1 MFLDTIARRNPD
13 LIRAAIALHQGGA
26 IPPNTYLLDL
36 DAIRRNARLI
46 KQAAGRARL
55 QVYPMT
61 KQVGRNPH
69 FLRALARA
77 GMAKMVAVDW
87 METLILARQ
96 RAQIGH
102 VGHLV
107 QIPCRQADRIAAL
120 SPEVWTVFNLQ
131 KAREVSDAAQRVPR
145 AGAVRVPA
153 PRSAPEGRRAGARA
167 GRVQDLLLRVVRPG
181 DTFYPTHDGGFALE
195 DVVSAARQIAGLAN
209 VRVVGV
215 TSFPT
220 LLLDPEC
227 HSVYLT
233 PNMETIV
240 LAAERLRRELGLEI
254 TQINAPG
261 TTSSQTMAML
271 AAAGAT
277 HVEPGH
283 GFTGTTPWHA
293 HEDLP
298 ELPAICYLTEVTD
311 IRQGQAYVLGG
322 GLYVDPVI
330 PPYQVRALV
339 GRTGDQALDNIANAD
354 LGSPAGIDYYALLD
368 CAAPRA
374 AGRQVRAPDTC
385 RSAHIEI
392 GDSVVFGFRAQAFV
406 TRAHVAVIRGISRGQ
421 PTVAGLY
428 DITGNK
434 IREAVP

>member
-1 MFLDTIARRNPD
+1 
-13 LIRAAIALHQGGA
+13 
-26 IPPNTYLLDL
+26 
-36 DAIRRNARLI
+36 
-46 KQAAGRARL
+46 
-55 QVYPMT
+55 
-61 KQVGRNPH
+61 
-69 FLRALARA
+69 
-77 GMAKMVAVDW
+77 
-87 METLILARQ
+87 METLTLARH

-107 QIPCRQADRIAAL
+107 QIPRRQADRIAAL
-120 SPEVWTVFNLQ
+120 SPEVWTVFSLE
-131 KAREVSDAAQRVPR
+131 KAREASEAARRVPR
-145 AGAVRVPA
+145 AGAVRD
-153 PRSAPEGRRAGARA
+153 GARA
-167 GRVQDLLLRVVRPG
+167 GRAQDLLLRVVRAG
-181 DTFYPTHDGGFALE
+181 DTFYPTHDGGFELE
-195 DVVSAARQIAGLAN
+195 EVVSAARQIAGLPN

-220 LLLDPEC
+220 LLFDPERR
-227 HSVYLT
+227 SVYLT

-240 LAAERLRRELGLEI
+240 LAAERLRRELGLEV

-261 TTSSQTMAML
+261 TTSAETMAML
-271 AAAGAT
+271 AEAGAT

-293 HEDLP
+293 YEDLP

-311 IRQGQAYVLGG
+311 IRQRQAYVLGG

-339 GRTGDQALDNIANAD
+339 GQTGDQALGNIANAD

-385 RSAHIEI
+385 RSAHVEI

-434 IREAVP
+434 IRGALSS